1 MRLAKNRL
9 FSLLALLAIFIAA
22 CSQQTAQPTI
32 PPAPTGGAQV
42 TSLPTPTSAVPIDTA
57 ATATLPPTPALP
69 ATVTTVPTATAPLIP
84 VGEGTPTPIVL
95 LSPVDFGADRNPL
108 TGEFVS
114 DPAVLQRRPLAI
126 KISNSPPSWVRPQS
140 GLNEADLVY
149 EHITEATITRFTLV
163 VYGRTPTTV
172 GPIRSARL
180 IDLEIPAMYDA
191 ALAYS
196 GASIGVSG
204 RLAAAD
210 FAARIIG
217 SNDPGYYRTGAD
229 KPFEHTLYGRPEQ
242 FWQGLTNKGQ
252 NTPPNFTTYM
262 AFSDQPPAG
271 GTPATT
277 IGIDFQWEDI
287 SWSYDAD
294 SGRYLRWSAGVP
306 HLDGNTNEQV
316 RTTNVVVIYANH
328 TEDPAICEEVRNGVC
343 LHLSVQPQIWGSGSA
358 IVFRDGQRF
367 DVTWRRENRP
377 DMITFYDAAGNP
389 FPLKIG
395 NSWFEIVPTAWNS
408 PVTVTP

>member
-1 MRLAKNRL
+1 MFLLKYRQ
-9 FSLLALLAIFIAA
+9 FSLLALLTLFLAA
-22 CSQQTAQPTI
+22 CNEQPPQPTLL
-32 PPAPTGGAQV
+32 PLPTVA
-42 TSLPTPTSAVPIDTA
+42 TLATTLPTPTSAVPVETL
-57 ATATLPPTPALP
+57 ATATLPATMALP
-69 ATVTTVPTATAPLIP
+69 ATVTTVPTATPPLIT
-84 VGEGTPTPIVL
+84 VGEGTPTPVVL
-95 LSPVDFGADRNPL
+95 LSPIDFGADRNPL

-126 KISNSPPSWVRPQS
+126 KISNSPPGWVRPQS
-140 GLNEADLVY
+140 GLNDADLVY

-163 VYGRTPTTV
+163 VYGRTPANV

-196 GASIGVSG
+196 GSSIGVSG
-204 RLAAAD
+204 RLAASD
-210 FAARIIG
+210 FVSRIIG

-242 FWQGLTNKGQ
+242 FWAGLTAKGL
-252 NTPPNFTTYM
+252 NVPPTFSSYM

-271 GTPATT
+271 GTPASS
-277 IGIDFQWEDI
+277 IAIDFQWEDI
-287 SWSYDAD
+287 SWGYDAAT
-294 SGRYLRWSAGVP
+294 GRYLRWSAGVP
-306 HLDGNTNEQV
+306 HLDANSNEQV
-316 RTTNVVVIYANH
+316 RTNNVVVVYATH
-328 TEDPAICEEVRNGVC
+328 TEIADICEEVRNGVC

-367 DVTWRRENRP
+367 DVTWRRDNRP
-377 DMITFYDAAGNP
+377 DMLTFYDAAGNP

-395 NSWFEIVPTAWNS
+395 NTWFEIVPTAWNS